1 LAIALPSLEFD
12 FGTDTTMN
20 ASETISRPVGDASSQ
35 RVMTRASVE
44 EVKNVIA
51 SMMAEEG
58 ERSAGVGTGSDRNR
72 AHDRVRWT
80 ILERIMDGTYQ
91 PGDRLK
97 ELTLAREFRVSQ
109 APVREALRKLE
120 AIGVVS
126 SEPYRG
132 ARVRE
137 LSPTELRDAYQ
148 LRGILEQAAT
158 EFIADFPEEAVQT
171 LDKEYAAMRAAAQS
185 GDLQGVACHNRNF
198 HRCIIERCE
207 NLEVARAWKS
217 LGICMRARLNVQRR
231 VDRLPEA
238 ILSHQPI
245 IDALRAG
252 DLRRAGQLLR
262 EHSFG
267 FVSDLM

>member
-1 LAIALPSLEFD
+1 MSGPETVRLPME
-12 FGTDTTMN
+12 
-20 ASETISRPVGDASSQ
+20 DASSG
-35 RVMTRASVE
+35 RVISRASTVE
-44 EVKNVIA
+44 IKSVIA
-51 SMMAEEG
+51 SMQAEEG
-58 ERSAGVGTGSDRNR
+58 ERNFAGSCGSDRNC

-91 PGDRLK
+91 PGERLK

-120 AIGVVS
+120 AIGVVK

-148 LRGILEQAAT
+148 LRGILEHAAT
-158 EFIADFPEEAVQT
+158 EFIIDFPEESVRT
-171 LDKEYAAMRAAAQS
+171 LEMEYDAMRAAAQA
-185 GDLQGVACHNRNF
+185 GDLQAVACHNRNF
-198 HRCIIERCE
+198 HRCIVERCQ
-207 NLEVARAWKS
+207 NQEVVRAWKS

>member
-1 LAIALPSLEFD
+1 
-12 FGTDTTMN
+12 M
-20 ASETISRPVGDASSQ
+20 SRPETVPPGVDDASSE
-35 RVMTRASVE
+35 RVITRASTE
-44 EVKNVIA
+44 EIKSVIA

-58 ERSAGVGTGSDRNR
+58 ERNPGAGSSADRNR

-91 PGDRLK
+91 PGERLK

-120 AIGVVS
+120 AIGVVR

-158 EFIADFPEEAVQT
+158 EFISDFPEESVLT
-171 LDKEYAAMRAAAQS
+171 LEKEYAAMRSAAQA
-185 GDLQGVACHNRNF
+185 GDLQAVACHNRNF
-198 HRCIIERCE
+198 HRCIMERCQ
-207 NLEVARAWKS
+207 NQEVVRAWKS

-238 ILSHQPI
+238 ILSHRPI
-245 IDALRAG
+245 IDALRTG
-252 DLRRAGQLLR
+252 NMRHVGQLLR

>member
-1 LAIALPSLEFD
+1 
-12 FGTDTTMN
+12 
-20 ASETISRPVGDASSQ
+20 
-35 RVMTRASVE
+35 
-44 EVKNVIA
+44 
-51 SMMAEEG
+51 MMAEEG
-58 ERSAGVGTGSDRNR
+58 ERNPAAASSSERNR

-91 PGDRLK
+91 PGERLK

-120 AIGVVS
+120 AIGVVK

-158 EFIADFPEEAVQT
+158 EFISDFPEESVRT
-171 LDKEYAAMRAAAQS
+171 LEQEYAAMRAAAQA
-185 GDLQGVACHNRNF
+185 GDLQAVACHNRNF
-198 HRCIIERCE
+198 HRCIVERCE
-207 NLEVARAWKS
+207 NLEVVRAWKS

-238 ILSHQPI
+238 LLSHQPI
-245 IDALRAG
+245 IDALRAC
-252 DLRRAGQLLR
+252 DLRHAGQLLR

-267 FVSDLM
+267 FVADLI

>member
-1 LAIALPSLEFD
+1 MNGHETVQLPVE
-12 FGTDTTMN
+12 
-20 ASETISRPVGDASSQ
+20 DASSE
-35 RVMTRASVE
+35 RVATRASTVE
-44 EVKNVIA
+44 IKSVIA

-58 ERSAGVGTGSDRNR
+58 ERNSVPNAGVDRNC

-91 PGDRLK
+91 PGERLK

-120 AIGVVS
+120 AIGVVK

-158 EFIADFPEEAVQT
+158 EFISDFPEESVRT
-171 LDKEYAAMRAAAQS
+171 LEKEYAAMRVAAPA

-198 HRCIIERCE
+198 HRCIMERCQ
-207 NLEVARAWKS
+207 NQEVLRAWQS

-245 IDALRAG
+245 IDALRAA

>member
-1 LAIALPSLEFD
+1 MNGSESASLPVE
-12 FGTDTTMN
+12 
-20 ASETISRPVGDASSQ
+20 DASSA
-35 RVMTRASVE
+35 RVATRASTAE
-44 EVKNVIA
+44 IKSVIA
-51 SMMAEEG
+51 SMMSEEG
-58 ERSAGVGTGSDRNR
+58 ERNPAAASGSDRNC

-91 PGDRLK
+91 PGERLK

-120 AIGVVS
+120 AIGVVK

-158 EFIADFPEEAVQT
+158 EFISDFPEESVRT
-171 LDKEYAAMRAAAQS
+171 LEMEYAAMRAAVQA
-185 GDLQGVACHNRNF
+185 GDLQAVACHNRNF
-198 HRCIIERCE
+198 HRCIIERCQ
-207 NLEVARAWKS
+207 NQEVVRAWNS

-238 ILSHQPI
+238 ILSHEPI
-245 IDALRAG
+245 IDALRSG
-252 DLRRAGQLLR
+252 NLRHAGQLLR
-262 EHSFG
+262 DHSFG